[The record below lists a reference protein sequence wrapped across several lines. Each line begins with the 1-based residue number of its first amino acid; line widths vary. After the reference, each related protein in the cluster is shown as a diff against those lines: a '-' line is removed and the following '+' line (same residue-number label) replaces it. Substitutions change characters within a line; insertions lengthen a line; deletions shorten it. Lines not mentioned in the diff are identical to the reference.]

1 MRTTPPALL
10 PLLRSQAQGDLLAL
24 TLLHPQSEFTLTQA
38 AERIGASVKAVHQ
51 EANRLVTAGL
61 LTERRIGRARMLK
74 ADTEHVLYEH
84 LTGLLALTYGP
95 MPVLSDALSRV
106 EGVLEAYIYGSWA
119 ARYLGEPGLP
129 PNDVDVLVVG
139 AVDPDVLFDVASAAR
154 EVLFRD
160 VNIHNVSKERWSE
173 DPCTE
178 PFLLHVKQRPL
189 LQLRLQRNL
198 NHG

>member
-10 PLLRSQAQGDLLAL
+10 PLLRSQAQADLLAL
-24 TLLHPQSEFTLTQA
+24 TLLHAESEFTLTEA
-38 AERIGASVKAVHQ
+38 AERIGSSVKAVHQ

-61 LTERRIGRARMLK
+61 LAERRIGRARLLR
-74 ADTEHVLYEH
+74 AATDHVLFEH

-95 MPVLSDALSRV
+95 LPVLSQALSPI

-119 ARYLGEPGLP
+119 ARYRGEPGPP

-139 AVDPDVLFDVASAAR
+139 DVDPDALFEVASDAR
-154 EVLFRD
+154 EVLLRE
-160 VNIHNVSKERWSE
+160 VNIHNVSRARWSE
-173 DPCTE
+173 EPCTD

-189 LQLRLQRNL
+189 VQLQLRKE
-198 NHG
+198 